1 MYLPNSIIY
10 DDLINGSAAFDRSI
24 RYTLLNY
31 NQLSSNAI
39 FTNSVFIDKLSDGY
53 NKTTNNQMEH
63 NLINIW
69 GA

>member
-10 DDLINGSAAFDRSI
+10 GDLINGSAAFARSF

-39 FTNSVFIDKLSDGY
+39 FTNSVFIDKLSGGY
-53 NKTTNNQMEH
+53 NKTTNNQVEH